1 MGRIGIFLSLLSRR
15 HRNKRNKWGHLFAVK
30 DGEREAYS
38 NSSVP
43 PHPPKVEDFPGL
55 YCRKRDSH
63 LAEMEREKKDGTVR
77 SNLFFVAPPFA
88 DPTLPPPDNLLL
100 LLLTT
105 LGAKNKRG
113 EGGREGMKK
122 IEWERSGRKEN
133 KKEREGGR
141 WKALQL
147 TPKRPA
153 EFK

>member
-1 MGRIGIFLSLLSRR
+1 MEYFSLCFSRR

-55 YCRKRDSH
+55 YCRKRDSL

-77 SNLFFVAPPFA
+77 SNLFFLSHLLLRIQ
-88 DPTLPPPDNLLL
+88 TLPPPDNLLL
-100 LLLTT
+100 LLLT

-113 EGGREGMKK
+113 EEGGKGMKK

-133 KKEREGGR
+133 KKEREGGW